1 MPSLQKE
8 LILGFTAT
16 QQLWR
21 NSFDDVI
28 SGKGRG
34 IIMLLSGPP
43 GVGKTLTAESVAEE
57 MKVPLYLLS
66 AGELGHDNAMVEA
79 RLSTVFDMVTRWNA
93 VLLLDESEIFLE
105 ERSLENLERN
115 KLVCT
120 FLRVLEYYEGI
131 MFMTTNR
138 VKTIDSAFQS
148 RIHISLDYQELTMES
163 RKQIWTNFLGQYNKT
178 QEALRDK
185 GPTGGLPPSRT
196 TVVAWKPKPHV
207 PATAKSNGQL
217 GREQSDTDTSSHGN
231 HGSSTESALPIRNH
245 INPLDPNAQE
255 TKPPSEDEIEAHK
268 LRTRSHTMTK
278 ADIDD
283 LARLRLNGRQI
294 RNILKSSQ
302 LLANRQQEPLT
313 KKHITTVLEV
323 TQHLHNSNMASHQAH
338 GAIFN

>member
-1 MPSLQKE
+1 
-8 LILGFTAT
+8 
-16 QQLWR
+16 
-21 NSFDDVI
+21 
-28 SGKGRG
+28 
-34 IIMLLSGPP
+34 MLLSGPP

-66 AGELGHDNAMVEA
+66 AGELGHDTSMVEA
-79 RLSTVFDMVTRWNA
+79 RLSVVFDMVTRWNA

-105 ERSLENLERN
+105 ERSLENLEHN

-138 VKTIDSAFQS
+138 VRTIDSAFQS

-163 RKQIWTNFLGQYNKT
+163 RKQIWQNFLEQYNVT
-178 QEALRDK
+178 QEALRAK
-185 GPTGGLPPSRT
+185 GPTNGMQSSRT
-196 TVVAWKPKPHV
+196 TVVAWRPKPHIAA
-207 PATAKSNGQL
+207 ATDANSGEETRAGDGHLTNG
-217 GREQSDTDTSSHGN
+217 DN
-231 HGSSTESALPIRNH
+231 NTESQANGDSKDESAKQTTTNGNY
-245 INPLDPNAQE
+245 INPIDPAANVNKE
-255 TKPPSEDEIEAHK
+255 PTEEDVEAHT
-268 LRTRSHTMTK
+268 LRTRPHTLSK
-278 ADIDD
+278 ADIND
-283 LARLRLNGRQI
+283 LSRLRLNGRQI

-323 TQHLHNSNMASHQAH
+323 TQHLHNSTMASDQAH